1 MMFTSHLLWHV
12 GNMSADIVA
21 SKVQDD
27 NDQNDD
33 DK

>member
-1 MMFTSHLLWHV
+1 MMLTSDLLGHV